1 MFAADALPRQ
11 IGLAVLLAAIVFLVV
26 GLVRNARR
34 GTASPLPWAVPGQSA
49 ETPPDVSSTPAA
61 PETPTPSAAPSTPA
75 TPHPME
81 SVELT
86 PAEQEAFADLV
97 RQWKTPFHP

>member
-1 MFAADALPRQ
+1 MFAADALPQQ

-34 GTASPLPWAVPGQSA
+34 GTASPLPWASPQPPAEAPGAEPSA
-49 ETPPDVSSTPAA
+49 LATPATPAA
-61 PETPTPSAAPSTPA
+61 SAMPA

-86 PAEQEAFADLV
+86 PAEREAFAGLV
-97 RQWKTPFHP
+97 RQWKTPFRR